1 MVLSMKRRHS
11 GAKDSLFEP
20 LSKKIRT
27 RDPLDFL
34 SNLSDEL
41 LIRILHNLPIETLL
55 QCQRISHRLY
65 TLAGDSQIW
74 KNLYYNRF
82 VLPRARRIPG
92 IKGAAQ
98 DEVLHFSSRK
108 SKWLDENTLINR
120 ADGKITN
127 WKRQYKLRHNW
138 SIGACAVQ
146 EINVAARP
154 SIPSIL
160 VRLAE
165 RIVITA
171 DKEEGLRA
179 WDLKHKTLLA
189 QMKLEGD
196 AVPTCLAIDEQD
208 SDQQCLGIAV
218 GFMDGAWSTWVLDII
233 DKSFNLI
240 HTHPSSS
247 NGSLGAIAYTKPY
260 ILTITDGQLV
270 SISPLVLLHSQ
281 IEVMN
286 TIFCT

>member
-1 MVLSMKRRHS
+1 MVLPMKRRCS
-11 GAKDSLFEP
+11 SVAEYLSEP
-20 LSKKIRT
+20 LSKKLRT

-92 IKGAAQ
+92 IRGAQ

-120 ADGKITN
+120 ADGRLTN
-127 WKRQYKLRHNW
+127 WKLQYKLRHNW

-179 WDLKHKTLLA
+179 WDLKDKTLIAKL
-189 QMKLEGD
+189 KLEGG

-208 SDQQCLGIAV
+208 SDQKGLGIAA
-218 GFMDGAWSTWVLDII
+218 GFSDGAWSTWVLDVAE
-233 DKSFNLI
+233 KSFYLSY
-240 HTHPSSS
+240 THPASS

-270 SISPLVLLHSQ
+270 SVSP
-281 IEVMN
+281 
-286 TIFCT
+286 